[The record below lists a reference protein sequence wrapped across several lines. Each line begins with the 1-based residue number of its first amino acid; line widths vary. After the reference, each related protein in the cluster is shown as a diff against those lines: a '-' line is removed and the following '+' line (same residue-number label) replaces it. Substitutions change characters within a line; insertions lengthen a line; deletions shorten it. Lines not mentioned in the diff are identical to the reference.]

1 LLSRSE
7 ISNPD
12 YDITKNMSIMKLKS
26 IFINRNLS
34 FTDTETQMDSTNKND
49 KLIGKAMCDE
59 FTVLKSLG
67 IGLTAKVKLAKD
79 PKGKLV
85 AIKRYK

>member
-1 LLSRSE
+1 MLSRSE

>member
-1 LLSRSE
+1 
-7 ISNPD
+7 
-12 YDITKNMSIMKLKS
+12 MSIMKLKS

-34 FTDTETQMDSTNKND
+34 FTDTEIQMDSTNKND